1 MIDFDLLRNISIF
14 CIKSLVWTGD
24 GDDVVVLVANFRSIL
39 LFLLFRDDDGDDDG
53 GGGDA
58 VT

>member
-14 CIKSLVWTGD
+14 CIKSLGTDD
-24 GDDVVVLVANFRSIL
+24 GDDAVVLVADFRSRL
-39 LFLLFRDDDGDDDG
+39 LFLLFRDGDDDDDAD
-53 GGGDA
+53 GGDS